1 MEGKMREL
9 LRFLKDY
16 RKESVLAPLFKLL
29 EASFELFVPLVMAK
43 MIDDGI
49 VSRDYGIIAG
59 MGAVLV
65 LLAAIGLAASL
76 TAQYFAAKAAVGFSA
91 RLKQELF
98 HHIQT
103 LSFSDM
109 DQVGTSTMITR
120 MTSDANQVQS
130 GVNLVLRLFMRSPFI
145 VVGAMIMAFTID
157 VKAALVFV
165 VAIPLLCLVVFG
177 VMLASIPL
185 YKKVQAALDQILG
198 RTREN
203 LTGARVL
210 RAFNKQE
217 EENRQFTGENE
228 ILYHVQMVVGRIA
241 ALMNPI
247 TYIIINVAVIVLIWI
262 GAIQVDGGLLTQGE
276 VVALVNYMSQILVE
290 LVKLANLIVTVNKA
304 VACGNRIQEIFERK
318 PGLTEPEETK
328 QEDPAAGETV
338 VFDHVGLA
346 YPGTSENALTDIT
359 FSVKKGDT
367 VGVIGGTGS
376 GKTSLVHLIPRFY
389 DITEGNLRIDGQDVA
404 GYPLQRLRS
413 KVGIV
418 LQKSVLFQ
426 GTIRSNLLWGKPDA
440 TEEEMWKA
448 LRIAQAE
455 EVVKKKKAGLDEPV
469 EQEGRNF
476 SGGQRQ
482 RLAIARALVRQ
493 PEILILDDSASALD
507 YATDAALRRAIREEL
522 TDMTVF
528 IVSQRA
534 ASVRNADQIVVLED
548 GEMAGL
554 GNHQELMAAC
564 GVYREIYESQYGK
577 EAH

>member
-1 MEGKMREL
+1 MREL

-228 ILYHVQMVVGRIA
+228 ILYHVQMVVGRTA